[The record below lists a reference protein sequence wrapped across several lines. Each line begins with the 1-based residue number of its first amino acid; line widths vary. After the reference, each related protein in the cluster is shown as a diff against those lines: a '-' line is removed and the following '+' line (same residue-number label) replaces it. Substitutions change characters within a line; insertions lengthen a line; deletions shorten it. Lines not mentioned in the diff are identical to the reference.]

1 MYISYVFFLFH
12 KFCINS
18 HSCERVCRL
27 QIKMFLLLLYFTIL
41 TTQACVEPTQV
52 GTTSCV
58 DSASSPQVCVVRTQL
73 HMSLHIQV
81 CRMK

>member
-27 QIKMFLLLLYFTIL
+27 QIKMFLLYFTLLYLDHPVGRLRACLVVLIL
-41 TTQACVEPTQV
+41 NQTLL
-52 GTTSCV
+52 
-58 DSASSPQVCVVRTQL
+58 SS
-73 HMSLHIQV
+73 
-81 CRMK
+81 